1 MSYRG
6 VASCSTYQY
15 HPDSMQFLS
24 KDFIKPLHRE
34 VTGEDLGREAQEP
47 LPLHEVGE
55 IGEELAADPLA
66 LEAVSYD

>member
-1 MSYRG
+1 
-6 VASCSTYQY
+6 
-15 HPDSMQFLS
+15 MQFLS